1 MVHCCKLPRLGYSR
15 LHELIP
21 KPREQVDILS
31 VRQTRRFDS
40 LDRETILI
48 VEALLEDRRANIAR
62 DIREE
67 IAGLA
72 QLFNRRDAV
81 VTETGTEH
89 RIIVDAFENR
99 GPVTEEHE
107 RQREKEKRLRES
119 IDRSILESLD
129 FTAMTE
135 RFEVVHEAHVR
146 TFQWIFEPNP
156 GDCEWEIFAEWLV
169 HSDGLY
175 WIH

>member
-1 MVHCCKLPRLGYSR
+1 

-81 VTETGTEH
+81 VTDKETNH
-89 RIIVDAFENR
+89 RIIVDAF
-99 GPVTEEHE
+99 
-107 RQREKEKRLRES
+107 Q
-119 IDRSILESLD
+119 
-129 FTAMTE
+129 
-135 RFEVVHEAHVR
+135 
-146 TFQWIFEPNP
+146 EPDHQN
-156 GDCEWEIFAEWLV
+156 
-169 HSDGLY
+169 
-175 WIH
+175 

>member
-1 MVHCCKLPRLGYSR
+1 

-48 VEALLEDRRANIAR
+48 VEALVEDRRANIAR

-81 VTETGTEH
+81 VTDKETNH
-89 RIIVDAFENR
+89 RIIVDAFQEPDHQNW
-99 GPVTEEHE
+99 GTITEEQE
-107 RQREKEKRLRES
+107 REHEKEKRLRES
-119 IDRSILESLD
+119 IGESILESLN
-129 FTAMTE
+129 FTAITE
-135 RFEVVHEAHVR
+135 RFEVLHEAHVR
-146 TFQWIFEPNP
+146 TFQWIFQPNS
-156 GDCEWEIFAEWLV
+156 GDCE
-169 HSDGLY
+169 
-175 WIH
+175 